1 MNRLLSLRVGA
12 LLVFGLVPFLV
23 AGPTPAQLLPQKD
36 YRNFETPQQHPV
48 EIATLGAG
56 ENAQDVL
63 LICNTPDNSVEIR
76 QVDSPWGLI
85 QRVRTGLGPVT
96 VRWFPQL
103 GRFFTCDFD
112 GDSVTSVAL
121 DLVSGQPV
129 ATLQRIDY
137 VGDEPSDIAVSPD
150 GVTATITLSSRAAVT
165 LRMASNMAAVIP
177 EFILQAPNPN
187 SPIPIAMKAPRA
199 LRILPDG
206 RMFLLNFMGGA
217 DHPSIPGLRKYD
229 MDLFYHD
236 ASLPVT
242 PNAIGGMGTTN
253 QAMAINATAD
263 RMIVVGSK
271 ARNLDAVGV
280 AQVKALPLGFVE
292 SWLWVVDITAGQV
305 PAVRPEAPAAVTPAP
320 LLRSINLNRDY
331 SVSASTPLPRAQR
344 ISRPLDVLIIDDG
357 TAPSG
362 IGRVVVTGFQ
372 SNKVSLLKPDSTKP
386 GGWAVSQV
394 GIPVTT
400 GYTVAGPSG
409 VAYSS
414 RATDPSTPMTPGLL
428 FVRDHLS
435 NSLSVINPNGTTPTH
450 VMTLPL
456 GNDPTPTEIRTG
468 RRFLYDANFTSG
480 NAMVAC
486 ESCHVFGH
494 TDALPWDLGDM
505 NQGAPIQQG
514 FHDLNGFT
522 LQNPPP
528 TGLTFLAN
536 FPTEKGPMVTQTLQG
551 LVNYRVNDAS
561 QFLMTNAP
569 YHWRGDKADFT
580 DFNEAF
586 VNLQGMPN
594 IGTSGDPKGLTDA
607 DMRAYRSFV
616 FTIVHPP
623 NPEQP
628 LDRRP
633 TGALGPGPGGPTGAL
648 GGMQVFHEGNALGG
662 RSCVDCHQLPDGST
676 NTSTLPFGVL
686 ETISMTG
693 VVRIHPF
700 ESAALRNVRQ
710 RESSLHSDFTANI
723 THQVGSNGLLHSG
736 DPFFIG
742 IDTSINTFVHTT
754 FGFSTQDLNNI
765 VEFVRSLDTGV
776 GPVVG
781 VPWTVDPANI
791 PAADAA
797 ANILETQ
804 VLEANADGAA
814 YVRSNGV
821 EKGYWFDVT
830 TSPPAW
836 REEGTNTLISR
847 TQLLNASGSADD
859 VVILIA
865 TPLGASRRW
874 ASANGV
880 RTPISDTANPP
891 GAANLLPMVPN
902 TFYDQISNF
911 TGNLHWPVPTSLN
924 TSSIWALRHLQ
935 NAVLLPPQIWG
946 VTTRHHEPPR
956 RFRVSGDNIRPGAK
970 LLLGMNTYPQGS
982 GNPLAVLAMDLYPTR
997 FKDGNGNQV
1006 WETRQELDATMTMI
1020 LLNGGPYRP
1029 EVVDVFLRT
1038 PMANPALLNPSQ
1050 WNDPTSSNPTSGYQ
1064 PTVCNEDGTIG
1075 PSSGNWQRLEIRDV
1089 R

>member
-1 MNRLLSLRVGA
+1 MNRPRPFPLGTWSTCLLILFLLAVA
-12 LLVFGLVPFLV
+12 L
-23 AGPTPAQLLPQKD
+23 PAQLLPKKD

-48 EIATLGAG
+48 EVATLGTG
-56 ENAQDVL
+56 EGAQDVL

-76 QVDSPWGLI
+76 QVNSPWGLI

-96 VRWFPQL
+96 VRWFPEL

-112 GDSVTSVAL
+112 GDSVTTVAL
-121 DLVSGQPV
+121 NLVNGQPV

-137 VGDEPSDIAVSPD
+137 VGDEPSDIGISPD
-150 GVTATITLSSRAAVT
+150 GLTATITLSSRSAVT

-187 SPIPIAMKAPRA
+187 NPNLPLAMKAPRA
-199 LRILPDG
+199 LRMLPDG
-206 RMFLLNFMGGA
+206 RAFILNFMGGA
-217 DHPSIPGLRKYD
+217 DHVSLPGFRKYD
-229 MDLFYHD
+229 MDLYYHD
-236 ASLPVT
+236 VSLPAT
-242 PNAIGGMGTTN
+242 PGAIGGMGTTN
-253 QAMAINATAD
+253 QAMAINADANK
-263 RMIVVGSK
+263 MIVVGSK

-280 AQVKALPLGFVE
+280 ANVKALPLGFVE

-305 PAVRPEAPAAVTPAP
+305 PSVAAEAPPAVTPAP
-320 LLRSINLNRDY
+320 LFRSINLNRDY
-331 SVSASTPLPRAQR
+331 SLASTTPLPRPQR
-344 ISRPLDVLIIDDG
+344 ISRPLDVLIIDDAN
-357 TAPSG
+357 APSG

-372 SNKVSLLKPDSTKP
+372 SNKVSLLKPDATKA

-394 GIPVTT
+394 TIPVTT
-400 GYTVAGPSG
+400 GYSVAGPSG
-409 VAYSS
+409 VAYSP

-435 NSLSVINPNGTTPTH
+435 NSLSIINPNGTTPTH

-486 ESCHVFGH
+486 ESCHIFGR
-494 TDALPWDLGDM
+494 TDALPWDLGDLNM
-505 NQGAPIQQG
+505 GAAIQQG
-514 FHDLNGFT
+514 FHDQNGFS

-528 TGLTFLAN
+528 PGQTFLPN

-551 LVNYRVNDAS
+551 LVNFRVNDAA
-561 QFLMTNAP
+561 QFLLTNAP

-628 LDRRP
+628 LNRRP
-633 TGALGPGPGGPTGAL
+633 TGSLTGSSGPTGSL
-648 GGMQVFHEGNALGG
+648 GGMKTFHEGNAVNG

-676 NTSTLPFGVL
+676 NTSTLQFSVPK
-686 ETISMTG
+686 TISMSG
-693 VVRIHPF
+693 AQAHPF
-700 ESAALRNVRQ
+700 ETAAIRNVRQ
-710 RESSLHSDFTANI
+710 RESALHSDFTANI
-723 THQVGSNGLLHSG
+723 THMVGSNGLLHSG
-736 DPFFIG
+736 DPLFIG
-742 IDTSINTFVHTT
+742 VDASINTFIQTV
-754 FGFSTQDLNNI
+754 FPFSPQDLNNV
-765 VEFVRSLDTGV
+765 VEFVRSFDTGV

-781 VPWTVDPANI
+781 FPWTVDPTNI

-797 ANILETQ
+797 ASILETE
-804 VLEANADGAA
+804 VLEANAEGAA
-814 YVRSNGV
+814 YVRAGGQ

-847 TQLLNASGSADD
+847 TQLLNSGSGTDS

-874 ASANGV
+874 ASATGV

-891 GAANLLPMVPN
+891 AAANLLAMAPN
-902 TFYDQISNF
+902 TFHEQIFNF
-911 TGNLHWPVPTSLN
+911 TGNLHWPNPPVG
-924 TSSIWALRHLQ
+924 SSIWALRHLQ
-935 NAVLLPPQIWG
+935 NAVLQSPQIWG
-946 VTTRHHEPPR
+946 VTSRHHEPPR

-970 LLLGMNTYPQGS
+970 LLLGMNTYLSPPA
-982 GNPLAVLAMDLYPTR
+982 NPLAVIELDLYPTR
-997 FKDGNGNQV
+997 YTDGNGKQI
-1006 WETRQELDATMTMI
+1006 WETRQELDGTMTMV
-1020 LLNGGPYRP
+1020 LLNGGPYRQ

-1038 PMANPALLNPSQ
+1038 PMANPSLLNPAQ
-1050 WNDPTSSNPTSGYQ
+1050 WNNPTPTNPTSGYH
-1064 PTVCNEDGTIG
+1064 PTIWNEDGTIG
-1075 PSSGNWQRLEIRDV
+1075 PSMGNWQRLTVQDV

>member
-1 MNRLLSLRVGA
+1 MIRFLSLRVGT
-12 LLVFGLVPFLV
+12 LLVVGLVPLLFV
-23 AGPTPAQLLPQKD
+23 RHAPAQLIPEKD

-48 EIATLGAG
+48 EVATLGVGDA
-56 ENAQDVL
+56 ARDVL

-76 QVDSPWGLI
+76 QVDAPWGLI
-85 QRVRTGLGPVT
+85 QRVRTGWGPVT

-112 GDSVTSVAL
+112 GDSVTTVAL
-121 DLVSGQPV
+121 DLVNGQPV

-137 VGDEPSDIAVSPD
+137 VGDEPSDIGISPD
-150 GVTATITLSSRAAVT
+150 GLTATITLSSRAAVS

-177 EFILQAPNPN
+177 EFILQAPNPIL
-187 SPIPIAMKAPRA
+187 PATPFAMKAPRA
-199 LRILPDG
+199 LEVLPDG
-206 RMFLLNFMGGA
+206 RTFVLNFMGGDFQPA
-217 DHPSIPGLRKYD
+217 LPSSPFYD
-229 MDLFYHD
+229 MDLYYHD

-242 PNAIGGMGTTN
+242 PAAIGGMGTTN
-253 QAMAINATAD
+253 QAMTVNAAAD
-263 RMIVVGSK
+263 KMIVVGSK
-271 ARNLDAVGV
+271 ARNLAAAGV
-280 AQVKALPLGFVE
+280 AQVRMLPFGFVE
-292 SWLWVVDITAGQV
+292 SWLWVVDITPGQIPSV
-305 PAVRPEAPAAVTPAP
+305 AAEAPAAVTPAP

-331 SVSASTPLPRAQR
+331 AMATPTALPRLQR
-344 ISRPLDVLIIDDG
+344 IARPLDVLIIHDPA
-357 TAPSG
+357 APSG
-362 IGRVVVTGFQ
+362 IGRVVLTGFQ
-372 SNKVSLLKPDSTKP
+372 SNKVSLLKPDTTKP
-386 GGWAVSQV
+386 GGWAVSQIA
-394 GIPVTT
+394 IPVTT
-400 GYTVAGPSG
+400 GYSVAGPSG
-409 VAYSS
+409 VAYST
-414 RATDPSTPMTPGLL
+414 RAADPSTPMTRGLL

-450 VMTLPL
+450 VATIAL
-456 GNDPTPTEIRTG
+456 GNDPTPTDIRVG

-486 ESCHVFGH
+486 ESCHVFGR

-505 NQGAPIQQG
+505 NLGAPIQQG

-528 TGLTFLAN
+528 PGLIFLPN

-586 VNLQGMPN
+586 VNLQGMLN
-594 IGTSGDPKGLTDA
+594 MGSASDPKGLSDA

-633 TGALGPGPGGPTGAL
+633 TGSLGPGPGGATGAL
-648 GGMQVFHEGNALGG
+648 GGMQTFHEFPVVGV

-676 NTSTLPFGVL
+676 NTSTLAFNVPKTL
-686 ETISMTG
+686 TTG
-693 VVRIHPF
+693 ALQLHPF
-700 ESAALRNVRQ
+700 ESAALRNLRQ
-710 RESSLHSDFTANI
+710 RESSLHADFTVNI
-723 THQVGSNGLLHSG
+723 THMTGINGLLHSG
-736 DPFFIG
+736 DPTFLG
-742 IDTSINTFVHTT
+742 VDTSINTFIHTV
-754 FGFSTQDLNNI
+754 FPLATQDLENV

-781 VPWTVDPANI
+781 IPWTVDPANI
-791 PAADAA
+791 PAANSAA
-797 ANILETQ
+797 AILETE

-814 YVRSNGV
+814 YVRANGV

-830 TSPPAW
+830 VAPPAW
-836 REEGTNTLISR
+836 REEGTNNLISR
-847 TQLLNASGSADD
+847 TQLLNSASAADG

-874 ASANGV
+874 ASATGV
-880 RTPISDTANPP
+880 RTPISDTASPP
-891 GAANLLPMVPN
+891 GAANLLAMAPN
-902 TFYDQISNF
+902 TFYDQVSNF
-911 TGNLHWPVPTSLN
+911 TGNLHWPNPPAD
-924 TSSIWALRHLQ
+924 SSIWALRHLQ

-956 RFRVSGDNIRPGAK
+956 RFRVSGAHIRPGAK
-970 LLLGMNTYPQGS
+970 LLLGMNTYPQGT

-997 FKDGNGNQV
+997 YTDGNGNQV
-1006 WETRQELDATMTMI
+1006 WETRQELDATMTMV
-1020 LLNGGPYRP
+1020 LLDGGPYRP

-1038 PMANPALLNPSQ
+1038 PAANPSLLNPGQ
-1050 WNDPTSSNPTSGYQ
+1050 WNDPTLANPTSGYH
-1064 PTVCNEDGTIG
+1064 PTVWNEDGTIG
-1075 PSSGNWQRLEIRDV
+1075 PSTGNWQRLTVQDMR
-1089 R
+1089 